1 MNRQTKIVCEE
12 YLQWV
17 RSQSCCVCGRTPV
30 DPDHLKARGRGEAKR
45 NDFTAIPLCREHHSE
60 RGQLGDE
67 KFQEECKINLW
78 EEVAYRLMRFWIYRV
93 NHGVNIEFGKI

>member
-12 YLQWV
+12 YLKWV
-17 RSQSCCVCGRTPV
+17 RSQPCCVCGRTPV

-60 RGQLGDE
+60 RDQGLE
-67 KFQEECKINLW
+67 KFQAKYHINLW
-78 EEVAYRLMRFWIYRV
+78 EEVAYCLMQFWIYHVDYRL
-93 NHGVNIEFGKI
+93 VNIEFGKL